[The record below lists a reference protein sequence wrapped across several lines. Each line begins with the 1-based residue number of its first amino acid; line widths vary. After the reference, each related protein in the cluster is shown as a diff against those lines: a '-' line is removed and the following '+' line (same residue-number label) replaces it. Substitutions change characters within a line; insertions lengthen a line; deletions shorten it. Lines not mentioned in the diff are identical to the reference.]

1 MVKSVTV
8 RAPCSTANLGPGFDV
23 FGLALDAF
31 YDEVTVTKKGKRI
44 TIVSS
49 DDIPLDPKKNT
60 AGLVA
65 KAMLDN
71 FRKEGWTKY
80 KNGIEIKIKKGV
92 PAGYGM
98 GSSAASAAAC
108 AIGMN
113 ELFGV
118 GFDDYS
124 LAYYAGI
131 GEKASA
137 GTVHYDNVAASLFGG
152 FVVVN
157 PYQTFK
163 TDTGDGVNVVSFPA
177 PKGLACVVGIP
188 KIKVVKQKTKASRG
202 VIPKNVKFS
211 DASFNLAHATMI
223 VAEFAKLGYDGD
235 YGWITNS
242 DDVIVEPARKKMIPG
257 FDQVKKNA
265 MKAGAVAFA
274 ISGAGPSVI
283 AFAEEGYEEQE
294 EEIGEA
300 MKKGFKSAKVDCE
313 IIFCKPS
320 SGPKIVKI
328 VK

>member
-31 YDEVTVTKKGKRI
+31 YDEVTVTKKGKGI

-65 KAMLDN
+65 KAMLKDIVKN
-71 FRKEGWTKY
+71 GYSKY
-80 KNGIEIKIKKGV
+80 KGGVEIKIKKGV

-113 ELFGV
+113 ELFGI
-118 GFDDYS
+118 GFDEYS
-124 LAYYAGI
+124 LTYYAGI

-137 GTVHYDNVAASLFGG
+137 GIAHYDNVAASLFGG

-163 TDTGDGVNVVSFPA
+163 TDTGDGVRVVSFPA
-177 PKGLACVVGIP
+177 PKCLFCVVGIP

-211 DASFNLAHATMI
+211 DASFNLAHATML
-223 VAEFAKLGYDGD
+223 VAEFAKPGWDGD

-283 AFAEEGYEEQE
+283 AFTEEGHNEEK
-294 EEIGEA
+294 IGEA
-300 MKKGFKSAKVDCE
+300 MKKGFKSAKVDCD
-313 IIFCKPS
+313 IVICKPS
-320 SGPKIVKI
+320 NGPKIVKV